1 MQLPETWL
9 GISSLIILC
18 MAVTGGALTAFV
30 RLADKNTPVD
40 TGLIHGRAG
49 VFATILLVISIFIGD
64 EPTQGIKPVI
74 GLLILTVL
82 AGVALYFIIRRK
94 GILPKSIMFIHG
106 MFAVTAVYTFLYGFP
121 FLS

>member
-9 GISSLIILC
+9 GLSSLIILC

-40 TGLIHGRAG
+40 TGLLHGRAG
-49 VFATILLVISIFIGD
+49 VFATILLVISIFIGN
-64 EPTQGIKPVI
+64 EPAQVIKPVI

-94 GILPKSIMFIHG
+94 GILPKSIIFIHG
-106 MFAVTAVYTFLYGFP
+106 AFAVTAVYSFLYGFP
-121 FLS
+121 F